1 MKTFVKK
8 IAMEEHGHMVL
19 LALFDCVDDTTLI
32 DKIIIKAST
41 LSFLFYPSNFN
52 KPYYKLN

>member
-8 IAMEEHGHMVL
+8 ISMEEHGHMVL

-32 DKIIIKAST
+32 EKIIIKVVI
-41 LSFLFYPSNFN
+41 NF
-52 KPYYKLN
+52 PLIVAT

>member
-41 LSFLFYPSNFN
+41 LSFLFYLCNFY
-52 KPYYKLN
+52 KPYYK

>member
-32 DKIIIKAST
+32 DKVIIKVST
-41 LSFLFYPSNFN
+41 LSILYFIVIFINHIVN
-52 KPYYKLN
+52 